1 LSLKRLR
8 VYCTDYNLQSAE
20 LFSQTAP
27 VEERPQ
33 FIVASGKVT
42 LPRGL
47 TRMADLKEAFT
58 QLANSI
64 IRSERQGHAA
74 VVMRMTSIL
83 EYDLERSIKW
93 EFRSLN
99 KQMSDRLFGLYRPLS
114 TFAAKIDIAY
124 ALEITTDDIHAEL
137 NIMRRIR
144 NEFAHTKHSLSLD
157 LDPIKTLFNK
167 LKRPASITG
176 SYLHQFVK
184 CALVLDDHLEA
195 FLVEMGETNDLRALA
210 K

>member
-1 LSLKRLR
+1 MP
-8 VYCTDYNLQSAE
+8 DLQEA
-20 LFSQTAP
+20 
-27 VEERPQ
+27 
-33 FIVASGKVT
+33 
-42 LPRGL
+42 L
-47 TRMADLKEAFT
+47 TK
-58 QLANSI
+58 LANSI

-74 VVMRMTSIL
+74 IVMRITLIL

-99 KQMSDRLFGLYRPLS
+99 KQMSDRLFGFYRPLG
-114 TFAAKIDIAY
+114 TFAAKIDLAY

-157 LDPIKTLFNK
+157 QEPIKTLFNK
-167 LKRPASITG
+167 LKRPGGITG

-184 CALVLDDHLEA
+184 CGLVLDDYLEA
-195 FLVEMGETNDLRALA
+195 VLVEMGETDDLRVLA